1 MARASI
7 HSLDTRS
14 RAFLSPEEFSHLTGL
29 SLASV
34 RRYLKSG
41 RLPCWQP
48 RGRRGRI
55 LIPTHLALQA
65 LSGPSGAPACAA
77 STVTAP
83 SPAASV
89 ALHQPVSLLSGP
101 RPKWL
106 QATNLSKPL
115 AEP

>member
-1 MARASI
+1 MARPSI
-7 HSLDTRS
+7 HSSDTRS
-14 RAFLSPEEFSHLTGL
+14 RGFLSPQEFSHLTGL

-34 RRYLKSG
+34 HRYLKSG

-55 LIPTHLALQA
+55 LIPTDLALQA
-65 LSGPSGAPACAA
+65 FAGSSETPACAA

-83 SPAASV
+83 SPIASAA
-89 ALHQPVSLLSGP
+89 LPQPVSPLSGP

-106 QATNLSKPL
+106 QATDLPKPL
-115 AEP
+115 TEP